1 MYILNKNNKK
11 ILNMRNSDKVFDEVI
26 NYICTCVLKMQKC
39 DVLIITIIAPLK

>member
-26 NYICTCVLKMQKC
+26 NYICTCVLKLQKC
-39 DVLIITIIAPLK
+39 DVIITIIASLK

>member
-39 DVLIITIIAPLK
+39 DVLIITIIASLK